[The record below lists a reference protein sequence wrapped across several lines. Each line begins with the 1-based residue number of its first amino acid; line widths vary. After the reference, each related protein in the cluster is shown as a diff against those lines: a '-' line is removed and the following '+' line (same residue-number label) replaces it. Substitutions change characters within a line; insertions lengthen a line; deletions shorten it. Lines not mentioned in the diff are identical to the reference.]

1 MVFKRLNKADITTV
15 SYAANKYWTISYSSS
30 VSSSEYLNSYKG
42 IKNTSIF
49 NSGSDTTNNGQYER
63 LIYDSINHL
72 FYQSYTS
79 SLNTSSLMF
88 NINTY
93 ESASE
98 QRPTSSYFNY
108 NFNPQLIKQFPS
120 GTGEEIRVLSV
131 NQDIYGSKI
140 LPHSFKITSSAY
152 NINDDGNGNLYN
164 GGSFIGNIFYAHGT
178 LVITNQS
185 YQTLTTTGSFDILF
199 QNEHIIYENEVK
211 CIIKESEFNLS
222 YNPTLITGSYNSGSL
237 RGYATSAS
245 FYPYTTTIGLYN
257 DDNELLMVTKL
268 AKPIMISPNTD
279 MTLIVRFDI

>member
-42 IKNTSIF
+42 IKDTSIF

-72 FYQSYTS
+72 FYQSYTG

-98 QRPTSSYFNY
+98 QRPTASYFNY
-108 NFNPQLIKQFPS
+108 NFNPQLIKQLPS
-120 GTGEEIRVLSV
+120 SSGDEIRVLAV

-140 LPHSFKITSSAY
+140 LPHSLRITSSNY
-152 NINDDGNGNLYN
+152 NITDDGNGNLYN
-164 GGSFIGNIFYAHGT
+164 TGSFLGNIFYTHGI
-178 LVITNQS
+178 LIITNQS
-185 YQTLTTTGSFDILF
+185 YQTLTTTGSFNISF
-199 QNEHIIYENEVK
+199 QNEHIIYENEIK

-222 YNPTLITGSYNSGSL
+222 YNPTLISGSYESGSL

-245 FYPYTTTIGLYN
+245 FYPYATAIGLYN
-257 DDNELLMVTKL
+257 DDNELLAVAKV
-268 AKPIMISPNTD
+268 AKPIMISPNTG
-279 MTLIVRFDI
+279 MTFIIKYDL